1 MAYGS
6 ENNKIEWEGLLVE
19 QPFCQQLE
27 KMGWQWL
34 TGDTDVPDLT
44 ERTNFREVLLKDR
57 LAKSLHKINLGPDGQ
72 PWLSTSTVG
81 SASG

>member
-1 MAYGS
+1 MVYGS

-34 TGDTDVPDLT
+34 TDTDVPELT
-44 ERTNFREVLLKDR
+44 ERANFREVLLK
-57 LAKSLHKINLGPDGQ
+57 AAG
-72 PWLSTSTVG
+72 
-81 SASG
+81 